1 LMATCAGTKR
11 DGAPCTATVEAPQR
25 FCWWH
30 NPENAAQRRRAASKG
45 GSGRVSG
52 EVRQLR
58 ERLKTLTDQV
68 IEGDLETARGAVA
81 NQLITTQIKLLEYER
96 RTKDLDDLLE
106 RLERLE
112 RGRFAG

>member
-1 LMATCAGTKR
+1 M
-11 DGAPCTATVEAPQR
+11 
-25 FCWWH
+25 
-30 NPENAAQRRRAASKG
+30 S
-45 GSGRVSG
+45 S
-52 EVRQLR
+52 EVRSLR

-68 IEGDLETARGAVA
+68 IEGELETARGAVA

-112 RGRFAG
+112 RGRLAGQSQPMKGAPRRW

>member
-1 LMATCAGTKR
+1 VYADRRASALLLLAH
-11 DGAPCTATVEAPQR
+11 APERAE
-25 FCWWH
+25 
-30 NPENAAQRRRAASKG
+30 QRRRAASKG
-45 GSGRVSG
+45 GSGRVSS

-81 NQLITTQIKLLEYER
+81 NQLITAQIKLLEYER
-96 RTKDLDDLLE
+96 RTKELDDLLE

-112 RGRFAG
+112 RGRLAG

>member
-1 LMATCAGTKR
+1 MNQCHGTKR
-11 DGAPCTATVEAPQR
+11 DNSPCTATVEPPQR

-30 NPENAAQRRRAASKG
+30 DPANSEQRRRAASKG

-58 ERLKTLTDQV
+58 ERLKALTDRV
-68 IEGDLETARGAVA
+68 IDGDLETSRGAVA

-112 RGRFAG
+112 RGRIAG

>member
-1 LMATCAGTKR
+1 MPRCKAEWREVYADRRASALLLLAHH
-11 DGAPCTATVEAPQR
+11 APERAE
-25 FCWWH
+25 
-30 NPENAAQRRRAASKG
+30 QRRRAASKG
-45 GSGRVSG
+45 GSGRVSS
-52 EVRQLR
+52 EIRQLR

-112 RGRFAG
+112 RGRLAG

>member
-11 DGAPCTATVEAPQR
+11 DGSPCTATVEPPQR

-30 NPENAAQRRRAASKG
+30 NPENAEQRRRAASKG
-45 GSGRVSG
+45 GSGRASN
-52 EVRQLR
+52 EVRELR

-68 IEGDLETARGAVA
+68 IEGDLETSRGAVG

-106 RLERLE
+106 RLGRLE
-112 RGRFAG
+112 RGRIAG